1 MPTARGRGDPT
12 GMCGEASRQSGP
24 TALRMLVGVR
34 LRRLRESSGI
44 TRADAGSAIGSPP
57 STISHLE
64 SGRTDLPLD
73 DVAELLSLYGVDE
86 GERQVVLT
94 LAAQADAPG
103 RWQDYRDVI
112 PDEFAAF
119 LGLEQ
124 DATVIRT
131 YEVQHVPALL
141 QTKDYAQAIIE
152 QSHEGHDSE
161 LIERRVALRMHRRQ
175 LLLRPEPRKL
185 WVVMD
190 ESVLRRQVGDSV
202 TMRAQLEHLQEMV
215 SLPHVTLQVLSFGPG
230 KGVDPFTV
238 LRFAEADLPDVVCL
252 EQTADARYLTKDADV
267 RPYRHLLNQ
276 LSVYAQPAA
285 ATPEILH
292 QTISTLWSAP
302 SPPE

>member
-1 MPTARGRGDPT
+1 MPTARGRGDST
-12 GMCGEASRQSGP
+12 GISGEALRQSGP

-34 LRRLRESSGI
+34 LRRLRESSGT
-44 TRADAGSAIGSPP
+44 TRADAASAIGCPP

-64 SGRTDLPLD
+64 SGRTELPLD
-73 DVAELLSLYGVDE
+73 DVAELLSLYDVDE
-86 GERQVVLT
+86 AERQVVLT

-112 PDEFAAF
+112 CDEFAAF

-131 YEVQHVPALL
+131 YEVQQVPALL
-141 QTKDYAQAIIE
+141 QTKDYAKALIAHNREGQA
-152 QSHEGHDSE
+152 E
-161 LIERRVALRMHRRQ
+161 LIERWVALRMHRQQ
-175 LLLRPEPRKL
+175 LLLSPQPRKL

-190 ESVLRRQVGDSV
+190 ESVLRRQVGDSA

-215 SLPHVTLQVLSFGPG
+215 ALPHVTLQILSFGPG
-230 KGVDPFTV
+230 KGVDPFTI
-238 LRFAEADLPDVVCL
+238 LRFAEADLPDVVYL

-276 LSVYAQPAA
+276 LSVYAQPAT
-285 ATPEILH
+285 ATPEIL
-292 QTISTLWSAP
+292 QQVISTLWSAP
-302 SPPE
+302 PLPK

>member
-1 MPTARGRGDPT
+1 MPTARGRGDST
-12 GMCGEASRQSGP
+12 GIPGEALRQSGP

-44 TRADAGSAIGSPP
+44 TRADAAAAIGSSPA
-57 STISHLE
+57 TLGHLE

-73 DVAELLSLYGVDE
+73 DVADLLSLYDVDE
-86 GERQVVLT
+86 AERQIVLT

-112 PDEFAAF
+112 SDEFAAF

-131 YEVQHVPALL
+131 YEVQQVPALL
-141 QTKDYAQAIIE
+141 QTKDYAQAVIAHN
-152 QSHEGHDSE
+152 SEGHAE
-161 LIERRVALRMHRRQ
+161 LIERRVALRMHRQQ
-175 LLLRPEPRKL
+175 LLLSPQPRKL

-190 ESVLRRQVGDSV
+190 ESVLRRQVGDSA

-215 SLPHVTLQVLSFGPG
+215 TLPHVTLQILSFGPG
-230 KGVDPFTV
+230 KGVDPFTI
-238 LRFAEADLPDVVCL
+238 LRFAEADLPDVVYL
-252 EQTADARYLTKDADV
+252 EQTADAQYLTRDADV

-276 LSVYAQPAA
+276 LSVYAQPAG
-285 ATPEILH
+285 ATPEIL
-292 QTISTLWSAP
+292 QQIIGTLWSAP
-302 SPPE
+302 

>member
-1 MPTARGRGDPT
+1 MPTARGRGDST
-12 GMCGEASRQSGP
+12 GIPGETLRQSGP

-34 LRRLRESSGI
+34 LRRLRESRGI

-57 STISHLE
+57 STISHVE

-73 DVAELLSLYGVDE
+73 DVADLLSLYGVDE
-86 GERQVVLT
+86 AERQIVLT
-94 LAAQADAPG
+94 LAAQANAPG

-112 PDEFAAF
+112 SDEFAAF

-124 DATVIRT
+124 DAMVIRT
-131 YEVQHVPALL
+131 YEVEHVPALL
-141 QTKDYAQAIIE
+141 QTKGYAQAVIA
-152 QSHEGHDSE
+152 QNEGRPTE
-161 LIERRVALRMHRRQ
+161 LIERRVALRMHRQQ
-175 LLLRPEPRKL
+175 LLLSPKPRKL

-190 ESVLRRQVGDSV
+190 ESVLRRQVGDSA

-215 SLPHVTLQVLSFGPG
+215 DLPHVTLQVLSFGPG
-230 KGVDPFTV
+230 KGVDPFTI
-238 LRFAEADLPDVVCL
+238 LRFAEADLPDVVYL
-252 EQTADARYLTKDADV
+252 EQTADAQYLTKDADV

-292 QTISTLWSAP
+292 QIISTLWSAP
-302 SPPE
+302 PPPE